1 MYFNLSRSV
10 DSDLHIPDDFLKL
23 KYCDSP
29 MVFWP
34 TALYYPRQVENKV

>member
-10 DSDLHIPDDFLKL
+10 DSDLHILNSFLKL

-29 MVFWP
+29 MISRP
-34 TALYYPRQVENKV
+34 AALYYPREVENKV